1 MLIMN
6 VILPA
11 GFDAAVGAKGTS
23 DLSTKKRQFRIRESD

>member
-11 GFDAAVGAKGTS
+11 GFDAVVGAKGTS
-23 DLSTKKRQFRIRESD
+23 DLSTKKEAV